1 MTHEDVLQRKASGRI
16 WKGDARLIGQILWAK
31 QKTDWFN
38 HSWSINLP
46 KRYLLGKAIF
56 KRVGKMTWVEPPL
69 HVSLGKNITVGDHCY
84 FNYNTTL
91 LDDWTI
97 TIGDHVLIAPNVIV
111 STATH
116 PLPAELRSDG
126 ETITAPVVI
135 EDGVWIG
142 AGSIVLPGVTIG
154 KGSVIGAGSI
164 VTQDVPPH
172 SLALGVPCKAVREIG
187 EDDRERF
194 RALL

>member
-1 MTHEDVLQRKASGRI
+1 MRNPCNGRRAGASGRAACASSERPC
-16 WKGDARLIGQILWAK
+16 GH

-38 HSWSINLP
+38 RSWSINIP
-46 KRYLLGKAIF
+46 KRYLLGNAIF
-56 KRVGKMTWVEPPL
+56 KYVGKMSWVEPPL
-69 HVSLGKNITVGDHCY
+69 HVSLGKNTTVGDHCY
-84 FNYNTTL
+84 LNYNTTL

-126 ETITAPVVI
+126 ETLAGPVAI

-142 AGSIVLPGVTIG
+142 AGAIVLPGVTIG

-164 VTQDVPPH
+164 VTKDVPPNT
-172 SLALGVPCKAVREIG
+172 LALGVPCKVVREIG
-187 EDDRERF
+187 DGDRELY
-194 RALL
+194 RAML